1 MTDHWHK
8 WAVERPE
15 IGECIVIVCDD
26 GCSCS
31 VAMMTE
37 SGPIDGEDGWKLTD
51 RFMRGSIWCKLPDDY
66 PLAFMGATEDDFY

>member
-1 MTDHWHK
+1 MTAPWKEWDK
-8 WAVERPE
+8 ERPE

-37 SGPIDGEDGWKLTD
+37 SGPIDGEDGWLFDD
-51 RFMRGSIWCKLPDDY
+51 RYTQGAIWFPLPKTY
-66 PLAFMGATEDDFY
+66 PLAFMERHDDY